1 MTKGGLPE
9 CLRDCKLLQP
19 HGLGKNVSAEQTFQ
33 GETNQKLARMP
44 QVAQTVTGT
53 NPSIRKYD
61 YRPISMLAILLA
73 ALAVHGPLLLMRLPA
88 GSFDTNFHIFFASHY
103 AQHWFD
109 PWNDKWFAGFSQTT
123 YPPLTHQWI
132 ALLSHVMGLTMA
144 YMTVQMIA
152 ILLLAVGVYR
162 FSRLWV
168 DERSASYAALGSI
181 FLGSV
186 AFLAYQAGQLATIA
200 SSALYLNAL
209 PYLYEWISRARVR
222 ALFKGLVITFAAAA
236 AHHVT
241 LLFGSVLFAAPVL
254 WLACLDV
261 RERENE
267 TSIGAVITRG
277 IMFAALAGIGIGTV
291 LLPYWISIIRHPIRQ
306 IPIPHDS
313 RANYLLNRIT
323 GINYFVIPYGALI
336 LALPFIFVRGAADRR
351 LRPLLFAFWIAF
363 LFGLG
368 GTTPLPRWLLGRAYE
383 ILTFERFALWAT
395 LLAMPMVGLIA
406 RRLIDRFQLKAA
418 VGLALAAIGTL
429 GTALAWLTVNPYRPT
444 SALNVDP
451 VVAFLNRDGHD
462 KYRYLTLGFGS
473 ALGKVSTYT
482 DASSVDGD
490 YNSARLLPE
499 MTQYGSA
506 QLTNAK
512 FYGVA
517 GMESLRAMLKH
528 ANRYGLKFV
537 FVNDSY
543 YEPLLTFSGWRKIET
558 YNKGEITAWA
568 KDDVPPAHKIESDA
582 VPAPWE
588 GLMWGILPIGFS
600 FLAILVELLPS
611 GVRARER
618 SGVPAIPEHRSIA

>member
-1 MTKGGLPE
+1 
-9 CLRDCKLLQP
+9 
-19 HGLGKNVSAEQTFQ
+19 
-33 GETNQKLARMP
+33 
-44 QVAQTVTGT
+44 
-53 NPSIRKYD
+53 
-61 YRPISMLAILLA
+61 MLAILLA

-103 AQHWFD
+103 AQHWFN
-109 PWNDKWFAGFSQTT
+109 PWNEKWFAGFSQTT

-132 ALLSHVMGLTMA
+132 AILSHIMGLTMA

-168 DERSASYAALGSI
+168 DERSASYAALGSV
-181 FLGSV
+181 FLGSL
-186 AFLAYQAGQLATIA
+186 AFLAYQAGQIATIA
-200 SSALYLNAL
+200 STALFLNAL
-209 PYLYEWISRARVR
+209 PYFYEWMIDSRGGS
-222 ALFKGLVITFAAAA
+222 LLKGLVVTFAAAG

-241 LLFGSVLFAAPVL
+241 LLYGSVLCAAPVL
-254 WLACLDV
+254 WLACLDTRD
-261 RERENE
+261 RED
-267 TSIGAVITRG
+267 TSIAGVISRG
-277 IMFAALAGIGIGTV
+277 IMFAALAGVGIATV

-313 RANYLLNRIT
+313 RANFLLNRIT
-323 GINYFVIPYGALI
+323 GINYFVIPYGGLI

-351 LRPLLFAFWIAF
+351 LRPLLFAFWLTFI
-363 LFGLG
+363 FGLG

-383 ILTFERFALWAT
+383 ILTFERFAFWAT
-395 LLAMPMVGLIA
+395 VLAMPLVGLLA
-406 RRLIDRFQLKAA
+406 RRLLDRFQLKAA
-418 VGLALAAIGTL
+418 VGLALAAIATV
-429 GTALAWLTVNPYRPT
+429 GTALAWLTINPYRPS

-451 VVAFLNRDGHD
+451 VIAFLNRDGHD
-462 KYRYLTLGFGS
+462 RYRYLTLGFGS

-499 MTQYGSA
+499 MTHYGSA

-528 ANRYGLKFV
+528 ANRYGLKYI

-543 YEPLLTFSGWRKIET
+543 YEPLLTFAGWRKIEV
-558 YNKGEITAWA
+558 YNKGEITAWS
-568 KDDVPPAHKIESDA
+568 KEDVPPAHKIESDA

-588 GLMWGILPIGFS
+588 GLLWGTLPIGCS
-600 FLAILVELLPS
+600 ILAILLAFLPT
-611 GVRARER
+611 GRRVREEEQ
-618 SGVPAIPEHRSIA
+618 VPAMSEHRSVA